1 MRYLIKTVNV
11 DSVEGE
17 YEGFSLDYYLLEKE
31 VCIESKCINRFGVEI
46 YKRARRADGTA
57 YAEYRKI
64 FDLFQ
69 TAEEAMEVLE
79 LMARNT
85 VTPISMKDI
94 LEDLLGIADFTG
106 EMAISEAV

>member
-1 MRYLIKTVNV
+1 MRYLFKTVNV
-11 DSVEGE
+11 DGVEGE

-46 YKRARRADGTA
+46 YKRAKRPDGTA

-64 FDLFQ
+64 FDVFH

-79 LMARNT
+79 VMARNT